1 MSQAN
6 SKPVSARVLDAAIA
20 WQLCLDCGNGS
31 DVEQAEFA
39 KWYAASEEHARAW
52 LQLGMLDHRFS
63 TASIPARNALLNARH
78 TAHQR
83 LRKVGSGLASLALVI
98 GLTVLAGKNYLPMD
112 YWMADQR
119 TATGEQR
126 VVTLADGTLLNLNT
140 HSAVDVRFDE
150 RTRLI
155 VLHEGEIM
163 VQTGHNDARPF
174 IVKTRDGSLRA
185 LGTRFLVKRE
195 DDGTRLSVLQSRVAA
210 HPESTPDETVY
221 NEGQQVLMHRDGLG
235 QRVALAPDAD
245 AWTRGMLVLDNVRLA
260 DMVRELNRYRRGHLG
275 VDPDVADLRITG
287 TFPLNNIELALNA
300 LLPTLPVH
308 ITQHTPWWVTVSG
321 KPEAQ

>member
-31 DVEQAEFA
+31 EVEQAEFA

-63 TASIPARNALLNARH
+63 TASVPARNALLKARDS
-78 TAHQR
+78 AHHR
-83 LRKVGSGLASLALVI
+83 MRKIGSGLASLALVI

-126 VVTLADGTLLNLNT
+126 VVTLADGT
-140 HSAVDVRFDE
+140 R
-150 RTRLI
+150 R
-155 VLHEGEIM
+155 
-163 VQTGHNDARPF
+163 
-174 IVKTRDGSLRA
+174 
-185 LGTRFLVKRE
+185 
-195 DDGTRLSVLQSRVAA
+195 SVLPSRVAA
-210 HPESTPDETVY
+210 HPEHTAAETGY
-221 NEGQQVLMHRDGLG
+221 AEGQQVVMHRDGLG
-235 QRVALAPDAD
+235 QRLALNPGAD
-245 AWTRGMLVLDNVRLA
+245 AWTRGMLVLDNVRLS
-260 DMVRELNRYRRGHLG
+260 DMVSELNRYRRGHLG

-287 TFPLNNIELALNA
+287 SFPLHNIELALNA
-300 LLPTLPVH
+300 LLPTLPVQ
-308 ITQHTPWWVTVSG
+308 ITQRTPWWVPVSG
-321 KPEAQ
+321 KPEAR